1 MAERETTLRRDCAL
15 VAPSSRSLIAR
26 SQPFSCG
33 QNVMASI
40 TDVAIIGAGPYGLSC
55 SAYLRGCGVEH
66 VIFGSP
72 MAAWRENMPAGMS
85 LKSDGFA
92 SSLYDPQ
99 DRWTLRRYCADHGL
113 PYADLGLPVSLET
126 FIAYG
131 LFFQTQ
137 LVPSLDR
144 REVVRV
150 SAAHGRFCLDLSDGD
165 AIHAKRVVLA
175 TGINYYRHI
184 PPELRHLPVEALTH
198 SSEHQDVAALRGRR
212 IAIIGRGASAVDLA
226 MLAHEAG
233 AEVQL
238 VTRSPRI
245 AFHAPPRESRNLWVR
260 LRYPTTGVGPG
271 WWNYFYWRAPGLF
284 QHLPA
289 AMRYEHVRTALGPAP
304 GWFVRNRVEGK
315 FPVHL
320 GWNVT
325 GATVKNSHVALNI
338 KAANGKAAEIKAD
351 HIIAATGFQT
361 DIARLGFLDEP
372 LKRKIATAHG
382 APLLSK
388 HFESSVPD
396 LYFVGMPSAPTFGP
410 VMRFAVGS
418 RFTADR
424 LSRHLARLN

>member
-1 MAERETTLRRDCAL
+1 MVT
-15 VAPSSRSLIAR
+15 PSSPSLMMVPQHLID
-26 SQPFSCG
+26 G
-33 QNVMASI
+33 QNVMANN

-55 SAYLRGCGVEH
+55 SAYLRGRGVEH

-92 SSLYDPQ
+92 SSLYDPE
-99 DRWTLRRYCADHGL
+99 DRQTLRRYCADNGL

-131 LFFQTQ
+131 LHFQTTV
-137 LVPSLDR
+137 VPYLDR
-144 REVVRV
+144 REVVHV
-150 SAAHGRFCLDLSDGD
+150 GAHHGRFSLHLNDGD
-165 AIHAKRVVLA
+165 ELLAKRLVLA
-175 TGINYYRHI
+175 TGINYFRHV
-184 PPELRHLPVEALTH
+184 PHELRHLPVEALTH
-198 SSEHQDVAALRGRR
+198 SNDHQDVSQLRGRK

-238 VTRSPRI
+238 VSRTPHI
-245 AFHAPPRESRNLWVR
+245 DFHAPPRESRSLYVR
-260 LRYPTTGVGPG
+260 LRYPTSGVGPG
-271 WWNYFYWRAPGLF
+271 WWNFFYWRAPGLF
-284 QHLPA
+284 RRLPA
-289 AMRYEHVRTALGPAP
+289 QMRQHHVRTALGPAP
-304 GWFVRNRVEGK
+304 GWFVRHRVEGK
-315 FPVHL
+315 FPAHL
-320 GWNVT
+320 GWQVS
-325 GATVKNSHVALNI
+325 GATLKNSHVALHLRDPD
-338 KAANGKAAEIKAD
+338 GKASDLKVD

-361 DIARLGFLDEP
+361 NVSRLGFLDEP
-372 LKRKIATAHG
+372 VKHKIATQHG

-388 HFESSVPD
+388 NFESSLPG

-424 LSRHLARLN
+424 LSRHLALQA

>member
-1 MAERETTLRRDCAL
+1 MAN
-15 VAPSSRSLIAR
+15 S
-26 SQPFSCG
+26 
-33 QNVMASI
+33 

-55 SAYLRGCGVEH
+55 AAHLRGRSVEH

-92 SSLYDPQ
+92 SSLYDPEG
-99 DRWTLRRYCADHGL
+99 RETLRRYCAENGL
-113 PYADLGLPVSLET
+113 PYADLGLPVPLET

-131 LFFQTQ
+131 LYFQTQ
-137 LVPSLDR
+137 VVPYLDR
-144 REVVRV
+144 REVVHV
-150 SAAHGRFCLDLSDGD
+150 SAGHGRFSLRLSDGD
-165 AIHAKRVVLA
+165 ELVAKRLVLA

-184 PPELRHLPVEALTH
+184 PHELRHLPIEALTH
-198 SSEHQDVAALRGRR
+198 SNDHQDVTQLHGRK

-238 VTRSPRI
+238 VSRTSHI
-245 AFHAPPRESRNLWVR
+245 DFHAPPRESRSLWVR

-271 WWNYFYWRAPGLF
+271 WWNLFYWRAPGLF
-284 QHLPA
+284 RRLPA
-289 AMRYEHVRTALGPAP
+289 TVRHRHVRTALGPAP
-304 GWFVRNRVEGK
+304 GWFVRQRVEGK
-315 FPVHL
+315 FPMHL
-320 GWNVT
+320 GRKIA
-325 GATVKNSHVALNI
+325 GATLKNSHVALHL
-338 KAANGKAAEIKAD
+338 ADDDGKPSELKVD

-361 DIARLGFLDEP
+361 NLSRLGFLDEQV
-372 LKRKIATAHG
+372 KRKIATHQG

-388 HFESSVPD
+388 NFESSLPG
-396 LYFVGMPSAPTFGP
+396 LYFVGMPSAPNFGP

-424 LSRHLARLN
+424 LSRHLALQG